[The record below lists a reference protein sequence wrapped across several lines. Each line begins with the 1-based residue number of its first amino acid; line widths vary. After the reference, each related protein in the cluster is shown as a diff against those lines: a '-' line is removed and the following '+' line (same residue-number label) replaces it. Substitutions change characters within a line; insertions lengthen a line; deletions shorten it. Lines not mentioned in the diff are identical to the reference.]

1 MTLPNTAGDTTDPTV
16 IAAGTTG
23 NQPELKSMFE
33 SATKEAETWRTRF
46 TGLQGK
52 YQQEQA
58 KWVGDSAK
66 LMELTE
72 QLNKLSG
79 EKDASTLELTTV
91 KEQLDVLAT
100 EKEVATAAL
109 ERLNIITSEFPSLI
123 PFLKD
128 DLIPDDT
135 GDVLREKLK
144 KLDSRIDEI
153 KGTAKTEH
161 AQGASPGTTPSPAG
175 NSPQALLK
183 QAQDAMRAGNMAEY
197 NRLYD
202 LYILNKKES

>member
-1 MTLPNTAGDTTDPTV
+1 MTDQNDAGLTPAPTAPV
-16 IAAGTTG
+16 AGATG
-23 NQPELKSMFE
+23 NQPDLVKALNDAQE
-33 SATKEAETWRTRF
+33 WRNRF

-58 KWVGDSAK
+58 KWAGDSAK

-79 EKDASTLELTTV
+79 DKEASIIELTAT
-91 KEQLDVLAT
+91 KEQLDTLTT
-100 EKEVATAAL
+100 EKEVALANL

-135 GDVLREKLK
+135 GDALREKLK
-144 KLDSRIDEI
+144 KLDVRIGEI
-153 KGTAKTEH
+153 KGNAKEEH
-161 AQGASPGTTPSPAG
+161 KEGASPTNPPAPAG

-183 QAQDAMRAGNMAEY
+183 QAHDAMRAGNISEY

-202 LYILNKKES
+202 LYVQSPKKES